1 MSKHY
6 LNIFTQRNSAI
17 LLLLGFAS
25 GLPLALTSGTLQARM
40 TVENIDLKTI
50 GIFSLV
56 GGPTSSNFS
65 GRRSWTAIP
74 RRFSGGGAVGC

>member
-1 MSKHY
+1 
-6 LNIFTQRNSAI
+6 
-17 LLLLGFAS
+17 
-25 GLPLALTSGTLQARM
+25 M